1 MQDSTANSPRSNAS
15 RDPAPGDKKRLA
27 IVVLVCWG
35 FLFSLF
41 YRVSVAVISPQLTTD
56 LGLTSVNLG
65 DLAAIFF
72 YAFALVQIPL
82 GMALDRWGTRYIISG
97 LGFLAVVGSVLFGL
111 SQTYNQAWWGR
122 ALMGLGMSCNLMGGF
137 TLFSAWFPINRF
149 AFLTGILTAVGTFG
163 NLMAATPLALLTQWL
178 GWRYSFLAVA
188 GLNLI
193 QVVLLFLVVR
203 DRPPGAAVPAKDAEP
218 PWRGAGR
225 LLKTYFFWAISLS
238 TFARY
243 GYFVA
248 IQGLW
253 AAPYLVFGLK
263 MGQVPAANVILCLG
277 IGVIVGMPVFGRISD
292 TLVKSRKK
300 VVFPAL
306 GLYSLC
312 CFFMLIWQEDWP
324 TYLLYVVFFL
334 IGMASGPGQILY
346 AHVKELVPENM
357 AARAMTGVNVFTML
371 GGAVFTQILGFAVGG
386 DPAKFTSVDDFSPI
400 WWVGGIALGIASVL
414 YYFTPESSQI
424 EE

>member
-1 MQDSTANSPRSNAS
+1 MQKSIGESSHSFIS
-15 RDPAPGDKKRLA
+15 RDPAPDSKKRL
-27 IVVLVCWG
+27 IMVVVICWG

-41 YRVSVAVISPQLTTD
+41 YRVSVAVISPELTTD

-65 DLAAIFF
+65 DLAAAFF

-82 GMALDRWGTRYIISG
+82 GMALDRWGTRHIITG
-97 LGFLAVVGSVLFGL
+97 LGFLAVIGSVLFGL
-111 SQTYNQAWWGR
+111 SQTYTQAWWGR
-122 ALMGLGMSCNLMGGF
+122 VLMGLGMSCNLMGAF
-137 TLFSAWFPINRF
+137 TLFAAWFPINRF

-178 GWRYSFLAVA
+178 GWRNAFLAVA

-203 DRPPGAAVPAKDAEP
+203 DRPPGAPQPVRDSEP

-253 AAPYLVFGLK
+253 AAPYLVFGLH
-263 MGQVPAANVILCLG
+263 MGQVPAANVIFCLG
-277 IGVIVGMPVFGRISD
+277 AGVIVGMPLFGRISD
-292 TLVKSRKK
+292 SWVRSRKK

-306 GLYSLC
+306 GLFSFC
-312 CFFMLIWQEDWP
+312 CFLMLFWREGWP
-324 TYLLYVVFFL
+324 SFLLYAVFF
-334 IGMASGPGQILY
+334 IMGMASGPGQILY
-346 AHVKELVPENM
+346 AHIRELVPDNM

-414 YYFTPESSQI
+414 YYFTPERRR
-424 EE
+424 EEE